1 MKILCAIPF
10 FNEKKNLKNLIRD
23 LEKNK
28 MYLKEYFDFIFIDD
42 GSDDGSV
49 KIVSNYDYIVNKK
62 NLGYGSTIKIA
73 ISYGIK
79 KKYSH
84 ISVMPGDYQ
93 RNFED
98 LLKLREELLQN
109 KDCDLINGSKLHL
122 KEIPFWNKATNIFFS
137 FYIRLLNMSKN
148 NTDVL
153 SGFRIY
159 NLNSLGNFYS
169 ILPND
174 YAFDSCFFLNMLKS
188 KKKIRN
194 VNVFANYKNQTT
206 KMKFKAI
213 VFFKIFIKLTIF
225 NFKTIL

>member
-28 MYLKEYFDFIFIDD
+28 MNLNEYFDFIFIDD

-79 KKYSH
+79 KNYSH

-137 FYIRLLNMSKN
+137 FYVRLLNMSKN

-159 NLNSLGNFYS
+159 NVNSLGNFFS

-206 KMKFKAI
+206 KMRFKAI